1 MARHPTRHLEA
12 DLTSLWAPGDA
23 GNSVHPRPGASNGA
37 DKISSP
43 DAAAWYDVYAEALVH
58 RYEALRAAEM
68 HAWLEG
74 FLPSAPALILDVGAG
89 TGRDAAWL
97 ALQGH
102 QVLAA
107 EPSGAMRRQG
117 QRLHPNDR
125 IRWLDDRLPALPTTL
140 RLGLAADVILLSGV
154 WQHLAPPDRP
164 RAFRKLVSLLKSGG
178 LLAITLR
185 HGPAEV
191 ERGMHPV
198 SLEEV
203 ERLAREHGLAVVH
216 ASSAPDRQG
225 RAEVTWTQVALRLPD
240 DGTGAL
246 PLLRHAIL
254 NDQKSATY
262 KLGLLRTLCRAADG
276 AAGLARDAD
285 GDHVAVPLG
294 LVALNWLR
302 LYLPLIA
309 AGLPQTA
316 TNQGTSG
323 LGFAKEGFQALLAGA
338 VSPLD
343 LLVGA
348 QFQGATA
355 VAVHAALREA
365 ADTIT
370 RMLATYLTYP
380 NGGPI
385 LPVSRGGRRPCPD
398 VLVLEA
404 ATLASFGEIRV
415 PRDLWRALQR
425 FAVWV
430 EPALVAEW
438 ARLMRGYAE
447 RQGRVLDEGRIGAAM
462 TWADPL
468 RDVSLSRGIALRTL
482 AAGGAL
488 HCVWTGQRLDAATL
502 DIDHCLPWAA
512 WPCGDLWNLLPAH
525 RRVNQHLKRDRL
537 PSAAALQRA
546 EDGVLA
552 WWSTAYL
559 AAGNAALPRRF
570 ANEARASLPA
580 MSLAEGA
587 PGLDEVYAA
596 IGLQRLRLHQDQ
608 QVPEWA
614 G

>member
-1 MARHPTRHLEA
+1 MH
-12 DLTSLWAPGDA
+12 
-23 GNSVHPRPGASNGA
+23 
-37 DKISSP
+37 
-43 DAAAWYDVYAEALVH
+43 AEALAP
-58 RYEALRAAEM
+58 RYEALRAAEVY
-68 HAWLEG
+68 AWLER
-74 FLPSAPALILDVGAG
+74 FLPPVPSLVVDVGAG

-97 ALQGH
+97 ASQGH
-102 QVLAA
+102 QVLAV

-117 QRLHPNDR
+117 QHLHPDDR
-125 IRWLDDRLPALPTTL
+125 IRWLDDRLPALSTTL

-164 RAFRKLVSLLKSGG
+164 RAFRKLASLLKSGG

-185 HGPAEV
+185 HGPAEA

-203 ERLAREHGLAVVH
+203 ERLAREHGLAVIH
-216 ASSAPDRQG
+216 AAAAPDHQG
-225 RAEVTWTQVALRLPD
+225 RPEVTWTQVALRLPD

-276 AAGLARDAD
+276 AAGLARDTE

-302 LYLPLIA
+302 LYLPLVA
-309 AGLPQTA
+309 AGLPQTPA
-316 TNQGTSG
+316 NRGTDG
-323 LGFAKEGFQALLAGA
+323 LGFARVGFRALLAGA
-338 VSPLD
+338 ASPLD
-343 LLVGA
+343 LRVGA

-370 RMLATYLTYP
+370 RMPATYLTYP

-385 LPVSRGGRRPCPD
+385 LPVRRGSRSPCPD
-398 VLVLEA
+398 VLVLD
-404 ATLASFGEIRV
+404 ATILASFGEMRV
-415 PRDLWRALQR
+415 PRDLWRALQH

-468 RDVSLSRGIALRTL
+468 RDVSLPRGIALRTL
-482 AAGGAL
+482 AAGGVL
-488 HCVWTGQRLDAATL
+488 HCVWTGQRLDATTL

-537 PSAAALQRA
+537 PSAAALHRA
-546 EDGVLA
+546 HDGVLG

-559 AAGNAALPRRF
+559 AVGNAALPRRF
-570 ANEARASLPA
+570 ADEARASLPA
-580 MSLAEGA
+580 MGLAEGA
-587 PGLDEVYAA
+587 PGLDEIYAA
-596 IGLQRLRLHQDQ
+596 VGLQRLRLHQDQ
-608 QVPEWA
+608 QVPEWT